1 MAIPRPIVPGPTT
14 STVGAVLQPPAPVG
28 DSNMIASASP
38 LQPPAPDARAIL
50 GAPAPIFPPPVAP
63 AHPTITSLLAPSAN
77 SNMIAS
83 ASPLQPPAPDARAIL
98 GAPAPIFPPPAPPA
112 HPTITSLPTSDC
124 NLLENATVALLSDK
138 NNGIKKRGR
147 ASSADNAPTV
157 APKRPRRQP
166 MQDITE
172 RNIIRSQANKRLI
185 KPSGKLRDGLV

>member
-28 DSNMIASASP
+28 D
-38 LQPPAPDARAIL
+38 
-50 GAPAPIFPPPVAP
+50 
-63 AHPTITSLLAPSAN
+63 